1 MTVYEFIEWFKETD
15 LNPEYTDIYINEG
28 PFIPI
33 IGVES
38 AYFDSGKVILKEKE
52 LQF

>member
-1 MTVYEFIEWFKETD
+1 MTVCEFLEWFKETG
-15 LNPEYTDIYINEG
+15 LNPEYTDIYIDEG

-33 IGVES
+33 VGVES
-38 AYFDSGKVILKEKE
+38 AYFDSGQAILKEKE